1 MNDLQRRFIEVI
13 NNSVDNMAKDRKP
26 EPAHTYVI
34 PRWLEQAC
42 IDAGMT
48 LPANVVVLH
57 GPPRYH
63 QLHPDHRG
71 P

>member
-1 MNDLQRRFIEVI
+1 MNDAQRQFIE
-13 NNSVDNMAKDRKP
+13 AFDRVP
-26 EPAHTYVI
+26 TTSTALVGPFYI

-42 IDAGMT
+42 IDAGVSIPT
-48 LPANVVVLH
+48 DVVVLH

>member
-1 MNDLQRRFIEVI
+1 MNDAQRQFVQ
-13 NNSVDNMAKDRKP
+13 AFDRVTTTS
-26 EPAHTYVI
+26 PAPVGPFYI

-42 IDAGMT
+42 IEAGVSIPT
-48 LPANVVVLH
+48 DVVVLH

>member
-1 MNDLQRRFIEVI
+1 MNALQRRLVAGFDRVEAE
-13 NNSVDNMAKDRKP
+13 SRRPPVD
-26 EPAHTYVI
+26 TFVI

-42 IDAGMT
+42 IKAGVSI
-48 LPANVVVLH
+48 PSDVVVLH